1 MEKVANICGNK
12 PTIKYP
18 CFWKYKLIISK
29 DEKIDNIINFL
40 AKDKKYKLEFSNL
53 SSGGKYQSHNLSIF
67 VLNDEE
73 RLDIFNKLKNRC
85 KFVL

>member
-1 MEKVANICGNK
+1 MANTCENK
-12 PTIKYP
+12 PIIKYP

-29 DEKIDNIINFL
+29 DEKIDNVINFIP
-40 AKDKKYKLEFSNL
+40 KDKKYKLEFSNL
-53 SSGGKYQSHNLSIF
+53 SSSGKYQSHNLSIF